1 MTAETQRIGIVILAA
16 GGSERLGSPKQL
28 LFYKGTSLIRS
39 ITKEALNSR
48 AGKVAVVLGADYD
61 TIEAEI
67 ARQRVAIVRNRDW
80 QKGIGSS
87 IRAGVA
93 AIQEGMDGI
102 LIALSD
108 QPLVATPHLN
118 LLIERFKESPGNIVA
133 SQYSDSLGVPALFPR
148 TCFPE
153 LLALPDDSGAKSV
166 ILRHQ
171 SSATA
176 VPLPEGSIDI
186 DELSDL
192 KKLR

>member
-1 MTAETQRIGIVILAA
+1 MASEPSRIGIVILAA

-28 LFYKGTSLIRS
+28 LFYKGSSLIRS

-48 AGKVAVVLGADYD
+48 ANKVAVVLGAEYE

-67 ARQRVAIVRNRDW
+67 ARQHVVIVRNRDW
-80 QKGIGSS
+80 EKGIGSS
-87 IRAGVA
+87 IRAGVG

-118 LLIERFKESPGNIVA
+118 FLIERYKESPGDIIA

-148 TCFPE
+148 KYFPE

-166 ILRHQ
+166 ILGHQ
-171 SSATA
+171 SSVTP

-192 KKLR
+192 KKLK